1 MKYVILWFRMF
12 YGAHLLYSSLR
23 HYLTPFEAQIP
34 GMGGR
39 FVDSLVET
47 GLYEF
52 VKATEG
58 VIGVCL
64 LANLFVPL
72 ALLIE
77 LPISVVIFHL
87 NFFIVAQGY
96 QLFTGPQELILNG
109 LLMLF
114 YGGYYKSVLQARVP
128 PLPLWRPATP
138 AEIFPSLGRGK
149 SATGAQP

>member
-23 HYLTPFEAQIP
+23 HYFTPFKASIP
-34 GMGGR
+34 GVGGR
-39 FVDSLVET
+39 FVDALIET

-58 VIGVCL
+58 VIGACL
-64 LANLFVPL
+64 LLNLFVPL

-109 LLMLF
+109 LLMVF

-128 PLPLWRPATP
+128 PLPLWQPATA
-138 AEIFPSLGRGK
+138 AEIFAGLKRGGNG
-149 SATGAQP
+149 TQTPP